1 MALMAFCTGPGIHCT
16 GWAIVVFGFVWF
28 CVVPR
33 TAITFIVRH
42 RLKAEQIDPSYQ
54 GVEGTDFMTEGH
66 QDAGLWKVPFASV
79 NAGGNWLAIRSDCRI
94 LFRKVATRFSSALC
108 C

>member
-1 MALMAFCTGPGIHCT
+1 
-16 GWAIVVFGFVWF
+16 
-28 CVVPR
+28 
-33 TAITFIVRH
+33 
-42 RLKAEQIDPSYQ
+42 
-54 GVEGTDFMTEGH
+54 MTEGH

-79 NAGGNWLAIRSDCRI
+79 NVGGNWLAIRSDCRI